1 MSLIGYAL
9 RQAKEYYDNDTY
21 DHAIRVA
28 INVADNPLIPD
39 KLMDLSIP
47 LAIMHDLLEDTS
59 YEEYNTIPR
68 EIERSLKLIT
78 KTKNEK
84 YKEYIKEIAFYKE
97 ENPEVYWVKIADI
110 KDHLEQTK
118 TLTEELKNKYLEA
131 LPYLL

>member
-39 KLMDLSIP
+39 KLMDLSIS

>member
-39 KLMDLSIP
+39 KLMDLSIS

-78 KTKNEK
+78 KT
-84 YKEYIKEIAFYKE
+84 
-97 ENPEVYWVKIADI
+97 EVYWVKIADI

>member
-39 KLMDLSIP
+39 KLMDLSIS

-59 YEEYNTIPR
+59 YEVYNTIPR

>member
-39 KLMDLSIP
+39 KLMDLSIS

-59 YEEYNTIPR
+59 YEEYNTIPH